1 MSFTLGHVWCQTNRH
16 SGLSL
21 RKSELEACCANHPF
35 SEHLSAWKTELIILS
50 LITSESYFHQT
61 KLCKKI
67 ILVLKDEKWKS
78 EWVARSCPTLQAHG
92 LWFTRLFCPWDSS
105 GKNTG
110 EGCHSL
116 LQRIFPIQVS
126 SLYPLHFRQILY
138 CLSHQGSK
146 PQRMNDN

>member
-1 MSFTLGHVWCQTNRH
+1 MSFTLGHVWCQTSRH

-21 RKSELEACCANHPF
+21 RKRELEACCANLPL
-35 SEHLSAWKTELIILS
+35 SEHLSAWKTVNNTFLNYFRELFS
-50 LITSESYFHQT
+50 SN

-78 EWVARSCPTLQAHG
+78 ELVTQSCPTLQAHG
-92 LWFTRLFCPWDSS
+92 LWLTRLFCPWDSS